1 MKKLSD
7 SELGTLYVRVE
18 KTIAAGHQ
26 LCDKLREEI
35 NKRNIQSLL
44 QSPQGLKNRKG
55 ENKND
60 KLQ

>member
-7 SELGTLYVRVE
+7 SELGTLYLRVE

-35 NKRNIQSLL
+35 NK
-44 QSPQGLKNRKG
+44 
-55 ENKND
+55 
-60 KLQ
+60 